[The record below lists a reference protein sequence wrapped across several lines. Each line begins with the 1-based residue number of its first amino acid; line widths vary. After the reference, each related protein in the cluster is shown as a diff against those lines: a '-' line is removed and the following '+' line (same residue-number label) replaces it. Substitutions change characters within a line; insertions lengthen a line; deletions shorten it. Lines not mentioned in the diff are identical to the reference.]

1 MATYRFCVLT
11 SALEGQADAFAR
23 WYDEVHIPDCLSLPG
38 FVAAERMEV
47 LDAKGA
53 GDPSWDFLTTYT
65 IETEDLDGTMA
76 TLMDAMRS
84 GRFKGSDAM
93 DGTKALRVIAKSL
106 A

>member
-11 SALEGQADAFAR
+11 SAHAGRVNELAR

-47 LDAKGA
+47 LDAKGPA
-53 GDPSWDFLTTYT
+53 DPSWDFLTTYT

-76 TLMDAMRS
+76 MLMDAMRS

-93 DGTKALRVIAKSL
+93 NGTKALRVIAKSL